1 VVRRQL
7 LLKIAAVVTL
17 LLVVPQPAKAAEGG
31 CLTGGQYLGGCPPV
45 SADITQGTVELGTR
59 GTQPG
64 QGQSQRPGP
73 GGIRVVDAQ
82 GPAFPPPPPGA
93 ARCIESWT
101 CAAPGEPAAPPQPTG
116 RGPITWADLAAFRP
130 SATTLRMEPNGWMV
144 LGLPT
149 NYYLSAGVNVQSGT
163 LLGAP
168 ASVRFTPA
176 GYRWIYGD
184 GASSTT
190 GTPGSSWAAAG
201 LPEFSTTAT
210 SHVYEEAGTYQASA
224 EVNWAAEYTLDG
236 ATWVPVE
243 GTLPLPAP
251 PLSGVTTDPSTVL
264 VARDCIRNTSAP
276 GC

>member
-1 VVRRQL
+1 MVRRKL
-7 LLKIAAVVTL
+7 LLILVGGL
-17 LLVVPQPAKAAEGG
+17 LLATAAPIGVSAAEGNCG
-31 CLTGGQYLGGCPPV
+31 TGAGMTGGCPPV

-64 QGQSQRPGP
+64 QGQSQRPGS
-73 GGIRVVDAQ
+73 GGTRVVDAQ
-82 GPAFPPPPPGA
+82 GPTLPPPPPGA

-101 CAAPGEPAAPPQPTG
+101 CAAPGAPAAPPQPVG

-130 SATTLRMEPNGWMV
+130 SAVTLHMEPNGWMV

-184 GASSTT
+184 GASRTT
-190 GTPGSSWAAAG
+190 GTPGSSWAAAE

-224 EVNWAAEYTLDG
+224 EVSWAAEYTLDG

>member
-1 VVRRQL
+1 MVRRKL
-7 LLKIAAVVTL
+7 LLITLAVLVAGPLFPGVAA
-17 LLVVPQPAKAAEGG
+17 AADGTCG
-31 CLTGGQYLGGCPPV
+31 SAGRYSGGCPPV

-64 QGQSQRPGP
+64 QGQSQRPGSD
-73 GGIRVVDAQ
+73 GTRVVDAQ
-82 GPAFPPPPPGA
+82 GPTLPPPPPGA

-101 CAAPGEPAAPPQPTG
+101 CAAPGEPAAPPQPAG

-130 SATTLRMEPNGWMV
+130 SAATLRMEPNGWMV

-176 GYRWIYGD
+176 GYRWSYGD

-210 SHVYEEAGTYQASA
+210 SHVYDEAGTYQPSA

-236 ATWVPVE
+236 VTWVPVE
-243 GTLPLPAP
+243 GSLPLPAP

>member
-1 VVRRQL
+1 
-7 LLKIAAVVTL
+7 
-17 LLVVPQPAKAAEGG
+17 
-31 CLTGGQYLGGCPPV
+31 
-45 SADITQGTVELGTR
+45 
-59 GTQPG
+59 
-64 QGQSQRPGP
+64 
-73 GGIRVVDAQ
+73 
-82 GPAFPPPPPGA
+82 
-93 ARCIESWT
+93 
-101 CAAPGEPAAPPQPTG
+101 
-116 RGPITWADLAAFRP
+116 
-130 SATTLRMEPNGWMV
+130 MV

-149 NYYLSAGVNVQSGT
+149 NYYLSAGVNVQNGT

-176 GYRWIYGD
+176 GYRWTYGD

-190 GTPGSSWAAAG
+190 GTRGSSWAAAG

-210 SHVYEEAGTYQASA
+210 SHVYDEVGTYQPSA
-224 EVNWAAEYTLDG
+224 EVSWAAEYTLDG
-236 ATWVPVE
+236 TTWVPVE